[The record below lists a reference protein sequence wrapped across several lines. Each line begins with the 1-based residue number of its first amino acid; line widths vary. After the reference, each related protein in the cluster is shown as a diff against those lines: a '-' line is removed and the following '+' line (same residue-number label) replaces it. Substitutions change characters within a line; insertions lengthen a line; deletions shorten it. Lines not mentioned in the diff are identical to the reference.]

1 MKFPINY
8 RYRLL
13 LGTMLLVHVALLT
26 WNACWMSPTLD
37 EPAHIVAGLSHW
49 QKGDFTLYR
58 VNPPLVRLVA
68 TAPLVFAGC
77 EFDFPEVLNDQFS
90 RNEFWLGEQFISQNG
105 RSALWLVMTAR
116 LACIP
121 FSILAALTCYWWGK
135 ELFGRSSGILSC
147 SLWCF
152 SPMVLGHASLL
163 TPDAPAAALG
173 ILACFTFWQWLKQ
186 PTWRRTIFAGLI
198 LGLAELCKTTLIVL
212 YPLWPILWIIYR
224 WQERQRMTNKQWWNE
239 SIMLVSRMLIGIYII
254 NLGYLG
260 QGSFKPLKSFVFSS
274 ELFGAVSN
282 ESKAGNHFKGSF
294 LGELPMPLPYDY
306 VLGID
311 HQQRDFEKFWA
322 PSYLFGRYQNKGWW
336 HYYACSLFVKAPV
349 GTMGLVLLVFFYRL
363 RRICFC
369 PGFRDELV
377 LLSPLVVVFF
387 VVSSKTGFSHHL
399 RYVFPCIPLAF
410 VWVGQI
416 WGVLEQ
422 ETINLASNQE
432 SYVKRIRSI
441 VTTLFVTGCIMWTF
455 SSSLWYFPH
464 SLSYFNALAGGPN
477 NGPEY
482 LLNSNVDWGQ
492 DLLHLERWMIN
503 RPDSVQV
510 YLAFDNSY
518 NPFVLKIPRIAAWPL
533 KRTSHEGESKN
544 TSLEQIVPEGYYA
557 ISVNQLYEFPWPLRD
572 HDGSRYY
579 LDTRPL
585 KSLRS
590 MVPIGLAGYSIRI
603 YSATQLR
610 AAYRDTER

>member
-1 MKFPINY
+1 
-8 RYRLL
+8 
-13 LGTMLLVHVALLT
+13 
-26 WNACWMSPTLD
+26 
-37 EPAHIVAGLSHW
+37 
-49 QKGDFTLYR
+49 
-58 VNPPLVRLVA
+58 
-68 TAPLVFAGC
+68 
-77 EFDFPEVLNDQFS
+77 
-90 RNEFWLGEQFISQNG
+90 
-105 RSALWLVMTAR
+105 
-116 LACIP
+116 
-121 FSILAALTCYWWGK
+121 
-135 ELFGRSSGILSC
+135 
-147 SLWCF
+147 
-152 SPMVLGHASLL
+152 
-163 TPDAPAAALG
+163 
-173 ILACFTFWQWLKQ
+173 
-186 PTWRRTIFAGLI
+186 
-198 LGLAELCKTTLIVL
+198 
-212 YPLWPILWIIYR
+212 
-224 WQERQRMTNKQWWNE
+224 
-239 SIMLVSRMLIGIYII
+239 
-254 NLGYLG
+254 
-260 QGSFKPLKSFVFSS
+260 
-274 ELFGAVSN
+274 
-282 ESKAGNHFKGSF
+282 
-294 LGELPMPLPYDY
+294 
-306 VLGID
+306 
-311 HQQRDFEKFWA
+311 
-322 PSYLFGRYQNKGWW
+322 
-336 HYYACSLFVKAPV
+336 
-349 GTMGLVLLVFFYRL
+349 
-363 RRICFC
+363 
-369 PGFRDELV
+369 
-377 LLSPLVVVFF
+377 
-387 VVSSKTGFSHHL
+387 
-399 RYVFPCIPLAF
+399 
-410 VWVGQI
+410 
-416 WGVLEQ
+416 
-422 ETINLASNQE
+422 
-432 SYVKRIRSI
+432 VKRIRSI